1 MSRPLPHYRVNVPV
15 NVLEAMLRHGTRTI
29 VFSSSCATYG
39 IPDRLPIPENAPQR
53 SVQGSKLAGQAD
65 PLADARFAISIFL
78 LSSFTISWRDR
89 ILTSFL
95 SNLRSFLIKKNSYS
109 WPHLQKQIDVPSVS
123 ADQDG
128 PALGGH

>member
-1 MSRPLPHYRVNVPV
+1 MAS
-15 NVLEAMLRHGTRTI
+15 
-29 VFSSSCATYG
+29 
-39 IPDRLPIPENAPQR
+39 RLPIPENAPQR
-53 SVQGSKLAGQAD
+53 PINPYGRSKLAGEQIIG
-65 PLADARFAISIFL
+65 PTFAISFF

-109 WPHLQKQIDVPSVS
+109 WPHLQKQIDVPRVS

>member
-1 MSRPLPHYRVNVPV
+1 MAIWSRASSTFSRRW
-15 NVLEAMLRHGTRTI
+15 LRYGTRTI
-29 VFSSSCATYG
+29 VEFVNVW
-39 IPDRLPIPENAPQR
+39 LPIPENAPQR
-53 SVQGSKLAGQAD
+53 PINPSGRSKLAGEQIIG
-65 PLADARFAISIFL
+65 PTFAISFF
-78 LSSFTISWRDR
+78 LSSFTISWRDC

-109 WPHLQKQIDVPSVS
+109 WPHLQKQIDVPRVS

>member
-1 MSRPLPHYRVNVPV
+1 VENRNQTHAQSKGPNLRCSARSRIRRR
-15 NVLEAMLRHGTRTI
+15 A
-29 VFSSSCATYG
+29 
-39 IPDRLPIPENAPQR
+39 APQR
-53 SVQGSKLAGQAD
+53 PINPYRRSKLAGEQTIG
-65 PLADARFAISIFL
+65 PTFAISFF

-109 WPHLQKQIDVPSVS
+109 RPHLQKQIDVQRVS